1 MDSKKQLYIP
11 VKTLDSDDLIE
22 GIGILEIAICGVAL
36 LIILII
42 SVILA
47 RIFTNNLVGIG
58 FAVFS
63 TIATVSTI
71 RRDNCNENLIQKI
84 MFILRFLKKQK
95 IYLFDRNG
103 EEIL

>member
-22 GIGILEIAICGVAL
+22 GIGILEIAIC
-36 LIILII
+36 
-42 SVILA
+42 
-47 RIFTNNLVGIG
+47 NNLVGIG

-95 IYLFDRNG
+95 IYLFDRSG